1 MSASSHA
8 VVYRSCNLCE
18 AHCGVA
24 VTVDREAGRVLDIR
38 GDADDAMSRGY
49 VCPKAV
55 ALETL
60 STDPDRLRAPVK
72 RVGDRF
78 VEIGWDEAYALVAS
92 RLTDIRERHGANAIA
107 TYLGNPSAH
116 DFAANLAVG
125 PLLRAIGTRWRFSAT
140 SVDQLPKHV
149 SAALMFGSMSAFAIP
164 DIDRTDYF
172 LVLGANPLASN
183 GSLMTAP
190 DMRRRLRDLRERGGK
205 LVVVDPRRS
214 ETAKVADRHLPL
226 RPGTDALF
234 LFALVHVL
242 FEESLV
248 ALGRLAGFT
257 NGVDAVRAL
266 AREFSPERVAD
277 ATGVP
282 ATAIREVARELA
294 GAKAAACYGRIGTC
308 TQEFGALSNWLVDV
322 VNVLTGNLDRPG
334 GVMFPWTAH
343 EPADPTPRRRGHLP
357 YARWQSRVRGLPEFG
372 GELPVAAL
380 AEEIDT
386 QGDGHVRA
394 LVTLA
399 GNPVCSTPNADRLDR
414 ALATLDFMVS
424 IDLYLNETTRH
435 AHVILPT
442 SAPLERS
449 NYDMA
454 FHAMS
459 VRHHA
464 KWSPPALPPPAGV
477 RHLWEIAME
486 LAGRL
491 SGAAGADVEELI
503 LASLL
508 RATTG
513 PGSACPDVSE
523 TQAREL
529 LAKREG
535 PERVLDLMLRAGRY
549 GDRFRG
555 DGNGLSLQALAD
567 SIHGVDLGPL
577 EPRLPQRLATETGH
591 IELAP
596 PLLVEDVARLRGLLD
611 RRPPELVLIGRRQM
625 RTNNSWMH
633 NVPAL
638 AKGRE
643 RCTLLVHPDDAAA
656 RGLSH
661 GGRARI
667 RSRVGEVVA
676 PVEVSTEMRPGVVS
690 LPHGFGHAVAGVRLR
705 VAAVKQPG
713 VNSNRLTDETGLDLV
728 SGNAIL
734 NGIPIELTPVAE
746 GV

>member
-1 MSASSHA
+1 VSAPAHA

-18 AHCGVA
+18 AHCGIA
-24 VTVDREAGRVLDIR
+24 VRVDRDAGRVLDIR
-38 GDADDAMSRGY
+38 GDPDDALSHGY

-55 ALETL
+55 ALEAL
-60 STDPDRLRAPVK
+60 SSDPDRLRAPVR

-78 VEIGWDEAYALVAS
+78 VEIGWDEAFELVAS
-92 RLTDIRERHGANAIA
+92 RLLEIRERHGAHAIA

-116 DFAANLAVG
+116 DFAANLAIP
-125 PLLRAIGTRWRFSAT
+125 PLLRSLGTRWRFSAT
-140 SVDQLPKHV
+140 SVDQLPKYV
-149 SAALMFGSMSAFAIP
+149 SSAPMFGSIANIPIP

-190 DMRRRLRDLRERGGK
+190 DMRRRLRDLRARGGK

-214 ETAKVADRHLPL
+214 ETAEVADRHLAL

-248 ALGRLAGFT
+248 AMGRLAELT
-257 NGVDAVRAL
+257 NDVEDIRAL
-266 AREFSPERVAD
+266 AREFSPERVAG
-277 ATGVP
+277 ATGV
-282 ATAIREVARELA
+282 AAGAIREVARELA
-294 GAKAAACYGRIGTC
+294 AARTAACYGRIGTC
-308 TQEFGALSNWLVDV
+308 TQEFGALASWLVDV

-334 GVMFPWTAH
+334 GAMFPWTAH
-343 EPADPTPRRRGHLP
+343 EPADPTRRRRGQLP
-357 YARWQSRVRGLPEFG
+357 YARWKSRVRGLPEFA

-386 QGDGHVRA
+386 PGDGRVRA
-394 LVTLA
+394 LLTLA

-424 IDLYLNETTRH
+424 IDVYVNETTRH

-442 SAPLERS
+442 SAPLERP

-459 VRHHA
+459 VRQHA
-464 KWSPPALPPPAGV
+464 KWSPPVLSPPAGV
-477 RHLWEIAME
+477 RHVWDIAME
-486 LAGRL
+486 LAGRM
-491 SGAAGADVEELI
+491 SGATKADVEELMLSSL
-503 LASLL
+503 LAS
-508 RATTG
+508 TTG
-513 PGSACPDVSE
+513 SGSACPDVTAE
-523 TQAREL
+523 RAREV
-529 LAKREG
+529 LAKWEG
-535 PERVLDLMLRAGRY
+535 PERVLDLMLRAGRF

-555 DGNGLSLQALAD
+555 DGSGLSLQALVDAT
-567 SIHGVDLGPL
+567 HGVDLGPL
-577 EPRLPQRLATETGH
+577 EPRLPAKLATASGR

-596 PLLVEDVARLRGLLD
+596 PLLVSDVPRLRAVLD
-611 RRPPELVLIGRRQM
+611 REPPELVLIGRRQM

-638 AKGRE
+638 ARGRD
-643 RCTLLVHPDDAAA
+643 RCTLLVHPGDAAA
-656 RGLSH
+656 RGIRH
-661 GGRARI
+661 GDRARI

-676 PVEVSTEMRPGVVS
+676 RVEVSDEMRQGVVS
-690 LPHGFGHAVAGVRLR
+690 LPHGFGHDVAGVELR
-705 VAAVKQPG
+705 VAKALQPG
-713 VNSNRLTDETGLDLV
+713 VNTNRLTDETGLDAL
-728 SGNAIL
+728 SCNAIL
-734 NGIPIELTPVAE
+734 NGIPVELAPAAE
-746 GV
+746 A